1 MKRLS
6 APLALLAGLAL
17 SACGSAPGQITGN
30 GRVSIGVHAGDADST
45 VTVKKTFT
53 PATPGTPA
61 IPPSEANP
69 GGTPAV
75 PPAPARTEWTPS
87 EAGPVTFTFMTRP
100 GSDAVYITG
109 WRITRYDFNGRVNSE
124 VSSVNKMDI
133 YVPSGWTCP
142 ERDTT
147 LPRHQ
152 SCQMYGTD
160 GKLRS
165 DVQPANGL
173 PIGGF
178 ALTFAD
184 NLIEEV
190 ERTNASAYSVV
201 DIEFTGESSNG
212 HPVVVKASSIS
223 SQAIKTGDQ

>member
-6 APLALLAGLAL
+6 ALALLAGLAL

-30 GRVSIGVHAGDADST
+30 NRVSIGVDAGDAGSEVT
-45 VTVKKTFT
+45 VTKTFT
-53 PATPGTPA
+53 PGTPGTPA
-61 IPPSEANP
+61 VPPSDANP

-75 PPAPARTEWTPS
+75 PPTPARTEWTTS
-87 EAGPVTFTFMTRP
+87 EAGPVAFTFMTRP

-109 WRITRYDFNGRVNSE
+109 WRITRYDFNGRVSTE
-124 VSSVNKMDI
+124 VSSANKIDI

-142 ERDTT
+142 ERQG
-147 LPRHQ
+147 LPAYQ

-160 GKLRS
+160 GKLRA

-173 PIGGF
+173 PTSSLNLNF
-178 ALTFAD
+178 AGALV
-184 NLIEEV
+184 EEV
-190 ERTNASAYSVV
+190 RRTNTSAYSSI

-212 HPVVVKASSIS
+212 HPVVVKANNIS
-223 SQAIKTGDQ
+223 SRAVKNGDQ